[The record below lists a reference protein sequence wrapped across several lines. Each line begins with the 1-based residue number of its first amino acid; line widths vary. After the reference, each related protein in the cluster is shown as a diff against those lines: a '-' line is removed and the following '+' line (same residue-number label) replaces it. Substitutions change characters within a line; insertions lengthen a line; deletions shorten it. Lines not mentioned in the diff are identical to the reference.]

1 MRVHDVAAADV
12 CVVPVTGGEVKVK
25 IWVLRRVK
33 QVEPHGAIGIR

>member
-1 MRVHDVAAADV
+1 MHDVTVADL
-12 CVVPVTGGEVKVK
+12 CVVLVTGGEVKVK